1 MPYATLSPASPTPAP
16 GGKMALRDVAS
27 SRQHS
32 PCPVSSSRQAFLRRS
47 FRMHGSLFRHY
58 APRAHV
64 PGSRVLSWHRGGIPA
79 PWRATRSLRTGSLCR
94 YVQPCPRTAVA
105 KSLTIAAAAVAQRS
119 DSAGVE
125 PYFGPDRRDVLAG
138 RVGTALG
145 ARGNKTGNNY
155 DNHRKKP
162 PENGAG

>member
-1 MPYATLSPASPTPAP
+1 MPYARLSPASPAPAP
-16 GGKMALRDVAS
+16 GGEMALCDVAS

-47 FRMHGSLFRHY
+47 FCLHGSLFRHDT
-58 APRAHV
+58 ARDHV
-64 PGSRVLSWHRGGIPA
+64 PGSRVLRWHRGGIPA

-105 KSLTIAAAAVAQRS
+105 RSLTSEAAAVAQRS

-138 RVGTALG
+138 RVVRPLG
-145 ARGNKTGNNY
+145 QRRNSTVVM
-155 DNHRKKP
+155 
-162 PENGAG
+162 